1 MTPTLS
7 RPSPS
12 SMTASDRRQEAFLL
26 IDEIK
31 AAIAGGASFRSS
43 RENDSKFF
51 VTIRDRLKQFPMSGI
66 TPKELEY
73 LRKIAERMKGKRK

>member
-31 AAIAGGASFRSS
+31 AAIAGGASFRNPEVSG
-43 RENDSKFF
+43 FF
-51 VTIRDRLKQFPMSGI
+51 VDMRDALAKWGPNTHVSPGQLRG
-66 TPKELEY
+66 
-73 LRKIAERMKGKRK
+73 LRKVRDRMKGGTK